1 MSTVTTRWWWVRH
14 APVTGEKG
22 RIYGVRDVEADVSDA
37 AALSALAGRLP
48 LRALWVTSPLKR
60 ARQSA
65 AALAAAGAD
74 MNDCI
79 VEPDLAEQNFGSWQ
93 GLTYAEID
101 QLRGVPAS
109 KFWLAPADLAP
120 PGGESFADVAAR
132 VTRVVT
138 RLNAAHGG
146 RDIVTVAHGGPIR
159 AALGLAL
166 GLDPETA
173 LRFSIDN
180 LSSTR
185 LDHILGADGDDA
197 WSIVAVNRPAK

>member
-14 APVTGEKG
+14 APVAGRKG
-22 RIYGVRDVEADVSDA
+22 RIYGVMDVEADVADE

-48 LRALWVTSPLKR
+48 GAALWVTSHLMR
-60 ARQSA
+60 AKQTA
-65 AALAAAGAD
+65 TALAAAGAD
-74 MNDCI
+74 IETCV
-79 VEPDLAEQNFGSWQ
+79 VEPDLAEQDFGSWQ

-101 QLRGVPAS
+101 QARGAS
-109 KFWLAPADLAP
+109 KSRFWLAPARHTP

-146 RDIVTVAHGGPIR
+146 RDIVAVAHGGPIR

-166 GLDPETA
+166 GLDLETA
-173 LRFSIDN
+173 LRFSIDH
-180 LSSTR
+180 LSLTR
-185 LDHILGADGDDA
+185 LDHIRGADGDDA
-197 WSIVAVNRPAK
+197 WRVVAVNRPAT